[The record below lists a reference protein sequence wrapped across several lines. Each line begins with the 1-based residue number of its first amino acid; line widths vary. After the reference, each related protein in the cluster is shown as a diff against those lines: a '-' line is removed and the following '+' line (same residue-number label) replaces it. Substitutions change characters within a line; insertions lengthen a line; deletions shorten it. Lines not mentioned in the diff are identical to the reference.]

1 MSSTTCMTYV
11 IKRNFKRFEQ
21 EKNVQMCVPRMY
33 FATLQLYPNMPKKS
47 QDVEF
52 LSITLREPDDF
63 HQKETTEGEEGKSG
77 SDSGQQV
84 FRTSPRNQV
93 RAHSSPS
100 HKFT

>member
-1 MSSTTCMTYV
+1 MYDVRNKKKLQTLRTRKECSNVSST
-11 IKRNFKRFEQ
+11 
-21 EKNVQMCVPRMY
+21 Y